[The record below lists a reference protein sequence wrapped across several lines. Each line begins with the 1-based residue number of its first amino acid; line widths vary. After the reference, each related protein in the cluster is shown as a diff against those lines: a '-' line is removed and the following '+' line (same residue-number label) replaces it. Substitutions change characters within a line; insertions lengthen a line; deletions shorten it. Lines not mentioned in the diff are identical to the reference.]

1 MAAGP
6 ATGKG
11 AAHAAW
17 VMNLLT
23 DLSFNLLIFFVVCA
37 SSAQEHKGKP
47 QQVPSTQGEKSAEA
61 KSQNIEVAITRDAV
75 PVKNGPAPAVMLN
88 GEKVPVSELRAKLN
102 PLLANKAR
110 PEDKIVEVKTAKDVP
125 YSAWL
130 KVTGAIEDAGGVVTL
145 QVEVEKDVVVK

>member
-47 QQVPSTQGEKSAEA
+47 QQVPSTQGEKTAET
-61 KSQNIEVAITRDAV
+61 KPQNVEVAITRDAV
-75 PVKNGPAPAVMLN
+75 SLN
-88 GEKVPVSELRAKLN
+88 GTAVPVSELRAKVAA
-102 PLLANKAR
+102 LLANKTR
-110 PEDKIVEVKTAKDVP
+110 PEDKIVEVKSAKDVP
-125 YSAWL
+125 YRWWL
-130 KVTGAIEDAGGVVTL
+130 KVTGAIEEAGGVVTL